1 MNTKTRDEIILLPS
15 HIKVY
20 NFVVAYVK
28 KHIVS
33 PEAREIAKGV
43 KLEDRQVHRLVD
55 DLCVLGYLSKR
66 KYFKRSIRVEKQLK

>member
-1 MNTKTRDEIILLPS
+1 MTTKTRDEIILLPS

-20 NFVVAYVK
+20 NFVGAYIK
-28 KHIVS
+28 KNITS

-55 DLCVLGYLSKR
+55 DLCVLGFLSK
-66 KYFKRSIRVEKQLK
+66 KKFYKRSIKIEKELK